1 MKLRFTNVIN
11 FLLINEV
18 FLLKIRNTS
27 KRNPL
32 CILDE
37 IYEFMAF
44 WRKKKEITTVNLRM
58 TVFFCAMPWV
68 HLHVTQNGNITPYC
82 QTPCGD
88 EAKLGGINTSSIQEN
103 WKVKPF
109 ENFRK

>member
-44 WRKKKEITTVNLRM
+44 WRKKKEITINNNGQFKDDGVFLRN
-58 TVFFCAMPWV
+58 AMGSFTR
-68 HLHVTQNGNITPYC
+68 H
-82 QTPCGD
+82 
-88 EAKLGGINTSSIQEN
+88 AKWEYHSLLSNSM
-103 WKVKPF
+103 
-109 ENFRK
+109 RR

>member
-44 WRKKKEITTVNLRM
+44 WRKKKEITINNNGQFKDDGVFLR
-58 TVFFCAMPWV
+58 
-68 HLHVTQNGNITPYC
+68 
-82 QTPCGD
+82 
-88 EAKLGGINTSSIQEN
+88 NTMG
-103 WKVKPF
+103 
-109 ENFRK
+109 